1 MKKISLAIAA
11 TLFSS
16 PVLAGPYVNVETN
29 ADYTGSDYTS
39 RATDLH
45 LGYENNIGDLAYY
58 VQGGKTINAAD
69 GVDSESNFSGKLGAS
84 VSATDKLG
92 LYGEVSFAQVED
104 ADNTY
109 GTKLGAKY
117 SFCLLYTSDA
127 ADE

>member
-1 MKKISLAIAA
+1 MKKFIALTAVSLC
-11 TLFSS
+11 SS

-29 ADYTGSDYTS
+29 ANYTGSDFTS

-45 LGYENNIGDLAYY
+45 LGYENSIGSLAYY
-58 VQGGKTINAAD
+58 IQGGKTINAVD
-69 GVDSESNFSGKLGAS
+69 GADSESNVSGKLGGS

-92 LYGEVSFAQVED
+92 VYGEVSFNQVED

-117 SFCLLYTSDA
+117 SF
-127 ADE
+127 

>member
-1 MKKISLAIAA
+1 MKKLA
-11 TLFSS
+11 L
-16 PVLAGPYVNVETN
+16 VLTTALVSTPAMAGPYVNVESN
-29 ADYTGSDYTS
+29 ANYTGSDYNS

-45 LGYENNIGDLAYY
+45 IGYENNLGDLAYY
-58 VQGGKTINAAD
+58 IQGGKTIAATN
-69 GVDSESNFSGKLGAS
+69 GVDSESNFSGKLGGS

-117 SFCLLYTSDA
+117 SF
-127 ADE
+127 

>member
-1 MKKISLAIAA
+1 MKKLALVLA
-11 TLFSS
+11 TTLVST
-16 PVLAGPYVNVETN
+16 PAMAGPYVNVETN

-45 LGYENNIGDLAYY
+45 VGYENSLGDLAYY
-58 VQGGKTINAAD
+58 IQGGKTINAAD

-84 VSATDKLG
+84 VSATYKLG

-109 GTKLGAKY
+109 GTKLGAK
-117 SFCLLYTSDA
+117 FNF
-127 ADE
+127 

>member
-1 MKKISLAIAA
+1 MKKITLALAA

-45 LGYENNIGDLAYY
+45 IGYENELGSLAYY

-69 GVDSESNFSGKLGAS
+69 GVDSDSNFSGKLGAS
-84 VSATDKLG
+84 VSATEKLG

-104 ADNTY
+104 ADNSY
-109 GTKLGAKY
+109 GTKIGAKY
-117 SFCLLYTSDA
+117 KF
-127 ADE
+127 

>member
-11 TLFSS
+11 SLFSA
-16 PVLAGPYVNVETN
+16 PVMAGPYVNVESN
-29 ADYTGSDYTS
+29 ANYTGSDYES
-39 RATDLH
+39 RSTDLH
-45 LGYENNIGDLAYY
+45 IGYENNLGDLAYY
-58 VQGGKTINAAD
+58 IQGGKTINAVD

-117 SFCLLYTSDA
+117 SF
-127 ADE
+127 

>member
-1 MKKISLAIAA
+1 MKKISLAFAA

-29 ADYTGSDYTS
+29 ANYTGSDYQS

-45 LGYENNIGDLAYY
+45 VGYENNLGSVAYY
-58 VQGGKTINAAD
+58 IQGGKTINAAN
-69 GVDSESNFSGKLGAS
+69 GVDSESNFSGKLGGS

-92 LYGEVSFAQVED
+92 IYGEVSFADIFDED
-104 ADNTY
+104 TDTTY

-117 SFCLLYTSDA
+117 SF
-127 ADE
+127 